1 MYATRVS
8 RRINAPRP
16 AVYRALLD
24 ASAVAAWRVPDG
36 MTCRVHEFDP
46 REGGTF
52 RISLS
57 YDDPASTG
65 KSGGHT
71 DTYHGH
77 FTRLVPD
84 EQVVEVSE
92 FEATDPALRTTMT
105 ITTTLTD
112 AEGGGT
118 DVHILHEGLP
128 DAVPAADNELGTR
141 MSLDKL
147 AELVETGRAP
157 A

>member
-8 RRINAPRP
+8 RRVNAPRS

-52 RISLS
+52 RVSLI
-57 YDDPASTG
+57 YDDPAGTG

-71 DTYHGH
+71 DTYHGR
-77 FTRLVPD
+77 FSRLVPD
-84 EQVVEVSE
+84 KQVVEVSE

-112 AEGGGT
+112 AAGGGT

-157 A
+157 G

>member
-8 RRINAPRP
+8 RRVNAPRS

-52 RISLS
+52 RISLI
-57 YDDPASTG
+57 YDDPAGTG

-71 DTYHGH
+71 DTYHGR
-77 FTRLVPD
+77 FSRLVPD

-92 FEATDPALRTTMT
+92 FETTDPALRTTMT

-112 AEGGGT
+112 AAGGGT

-147 AELVETGRAP
+147 AALVETGRAP
-157 A
+157 R

>member
-8 RRINAPRP
+8 RRVNAPRSV
-16 AVYRALLD
+16 VYRALLD
-24 ASAVAAWRVPDG
+24 AGAVAAWRVPDG

-52 RISLS
+52 RISLI

-65 KSGGHT
+65 KSGGQT
-71 DTYHGH
+71 DTYHGR
-77 FTRLVPD
+77 FSRLVPD

-92 FEATDPALRTTMT
+92 FEATDPALHTTMT

-157 A
+157 G

>member
-1 MYATRVS
+1 MYAMRVS
-8 RRINAPRP
+8 RRVNAPRP

-24 ASAVAAWRVPDG
+24 ASAIATWRVPDG
-36 MTCRVHEFDP
+36 MTCRVHEFEP
-46 REGGTF
+46 REGGAF

-57 YDDPASTG
+57 YDDPSGTG
-65 KSGGHT
+65 KSGAHT
-71 DTYHGH
+71 DTYHGR

-92 FEATDPALRTTMT
+92 FETTDAALRSTMT

-118 DVHILHEGLP
+118 DVLIAHEGIP
-128 DAVPAADNELGTR
+128 DVVPVADNELGTR

-147 AELVETGRAP
+147 AALVETDL
-157 A
+157 

>member
-1 MYATRVS
+1 MYAMRVS
-8 RRINAPRP
+8 RRVNAPRS

-52 RISLS
+52 RISLI

-71 DTYHGH
+71 DTYHGR
-77 FTRLVPD
+77 FSRLVPD

-92 FEATDPALRTTMT
+92 FETPDPALRTTMT

-112 AEGGGT
+112 AAGGGT

-128 DAVPAADNELGTR
+128 DSVPAADNELGTR

-157 A
+157 G